1 LPSHAILRNLRLIF
15 LLLAPQGGD
24 MPAIELP
31 PGLSGLLGII
41 KRAQTAVPAV
51 KYALGLVGVAA
62 AAAAISIILGHE
74 RSSIILVI
82 LTLAGMVILFVFSK
96 LVASG
101 ASASVQA
108 AANVV
113 LWTVVLLFSAALVSG
128 FTAVTAHWPPG
139 MYEFIFPKSELSD
152 SELLQKVFL
161 HDDVVEA
168 EAAVTEIMK
177 RCKAD
182 CKDRDE
188 ITKSLAGTLRSTH
201 HLDRELNV
209 AILSALKVL
218 SNNSLKT
225 VLASDSLEGT
235 ELVEVDFSSA
245 DLSNMS
251 LKDTF
256 LILSKMRDANLAG
269 ADLSGASLRGTNF
282 GGAVFKETSM
292 SNADWFNAFNFTKAQ
307 MEGVVGDVKKC
318 PTPFND
324 PSFRAFIDE
333 VNRTYGI
340 TYENYGSS
348 HRAKLNDQW
357 RKYGAPGGLCEFV
370 KHRSSHP

>member
-1 LPSHAILRNLRLIF
+1 
-15 LLLAPQGGD
+15 

-31 PGLSGLLGII
+31 SGLSGLLGII

-62 AAAAISIILGHE
+62 AAAAINILLGHE
-74 RSSIILVI
+74 RSSLILLV

-113 LWTVVLLFSAALVSG
+113 LWTVVLLFSATLIVLFLV
-128 FTAVTAHWPPG
+128 VTIRWPPG
-139 MYEFIFPKSELSD
+139 AVPLVLPKSELSD
-152 SELLQKVFL
+152 AELLEKIFL

-168 EAAVTEIMK
+168 EAAVDEIMK
-177 RCKAD
+177 RCNAG

-188 ITKSLAGTLRSTH
+188 IMKSLAGTIRNTR

-209 AILSALKVL
+209 SILAAIKTL

-225 VLASDSLEGT
+225 ALASDDLESK
-235 ELVEVDFSSA
+235 ELVEVDFSRA

-251 LKDTF
+251 LKEAF
-256 LILSKMRDANLAG
+256 LILSKMQDANLTG
-269 ADLSGASLRGTNF
+269 ADLSDADLRGTNF
-282 GGAVFKETSM
+282 GGAVLKDTSM
-292 SNADWFNAFNFTKAQ
+292 ANADWFNAFNFTKDQ
-307 MEGVVGDVKKC
+307 LNGVVGEIKKC

-324 PSFRAFIDE
+324 PSFKAFIDE
-333 VNRTYGI
+333 VNHTYGI
-340 TYENYGSS
+340 TYENYDAS
-348 HRAKLNDQW
+348 HRAKLNEQW
-357 RKYGAPGGLCEFV
+357 RKYSAPGGLCEFV
-370 KHRSSHP
+370 KHHASHS